1 MKRTAALFLMG
12 FLAVVMGCSGD
23 SPAPSPAPVSPPTV
37 GETPTPAAPSPT
49 ADPLVGSY
57 RVALMIGS
65 NCSAVPE
72 AERRF
77 DYTASIEHRISSE
90 YVVTLGNGRFLD
102 GLICKSG
109 SERIAGLGCNQFLAS
124 QDGGTLMFDLIND
137 NDMAHG
143 GHIVTQ
149 TANGHW
155 LEIIGQANASAN
167 ANAFVASGKASVWY
181 CPSAAAYPFPCQA
194 PVGCDEASLK
204 MEFTTMR

>member
-1 MKRTAALFLMG
+1 
-12 FLAVVMGCSGD
+12 
-23 SPAPSPAPVSPPTV
+23 
-37 GETPTPAAPSPT
+37 
-49 ADPLVGSY
+49 
-57 RVALMIGS
+57 
-65 NCSAVPE
+65 
-72 AERRF
+72 
-77 DYTASIEHRISSE
+77 
-90 YVVTLGNGRFLD
+90 
-102 GLICKSG
+102 
-109 SERIAGLGCNQFLAS
+109 
-124 QDGGTLMFDLIND
+124 MFDLIND